1 MVTDKNL
8 PVSKDINWEQLEE
21 AVKTS
26 YVGVRVYDDVD
37 VDAFPFANMEV
48 VQHPMSDPA
57 MLKIDYLILFVT
69 YL

>member
-1 MVTDKNL
+1 MLKDTDL
-8 PVSKDINWEQLEE
+8 GQLEE

-26 YVGVRVYDDVD
+26 YVGVRGYDDAG
-37 VDAFPFANMEV
+37 VDAFPFVNMEA

-57 MLKIDYLILFVT
+57 MLKIDCLILFVT